1 MQDNNNQI
9 ENLDNLITDTVT
21 LDDVVFKM
29 SNLIYNQEILIN
41 RVEILILLL
50 IFINS
55 LILFSLIVGRF
66 RK

>member
-1 MQDNNNQI
+1 MQDNNQI
-9 ENLDNLITDTVT
+9 DNLDNLTTDTVT

-55 LILFSLIVGRF
+55 LVLFSLIVRRF
-66 RK
+66 KR

>member
-1 MQDNNNQI
+1 MLENNQI
-9 ENLDNLITDTVT
+9 DNLDNLTTDTVT

-55 LILFSLIVGRF
+55 LVLFSLIVRRF
-66 RK
+66 KR